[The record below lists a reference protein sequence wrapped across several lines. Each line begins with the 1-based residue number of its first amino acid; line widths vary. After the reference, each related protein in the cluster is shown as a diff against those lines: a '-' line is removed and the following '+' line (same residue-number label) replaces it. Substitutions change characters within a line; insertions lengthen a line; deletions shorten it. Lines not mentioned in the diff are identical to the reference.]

1 MFEITGVV
9 NSKRGNILLHVI
21 LTITILVT
29 EDDRWTGH
37 PIKTLLGGCD
47 EGSSFEVI
55 SNQHKALNEKQTD
68 TGDGDD
74 GLYAW

>member
-9 NSKRGNILLHVI
+9 NSKRGYILLHVI

-29 EDDRWTGH
+29 EDYRWTGH
-37 PIKTLLGGCD
+37 LIETLLGGCD

-55 SNQHKALNEKQTD
+55 SNQHKALKYKETD
-68 TGDGDD
+68 AGDGDD
-74 GLYAW
+74 RLYAW